1 LTPAQREQLRKAHES
16 VREALKGIATHQ
28 VSSILPDLSKV
39 LKDSYPS
46 ISKLAEAVSPK
57 FYSGIDFT
65 NSLQLNLPKFK
76 LDLPPLSLDHDR
88 LFGPALN
95 LGKLG
100 SLNSIDVP
108 SIDAF
113 QKIFDAQRDSFK
125 ATFDRIFDAWLPP
138 NWKGVRNLDSFETIL
153 LDEGLALAW
162 VPPTDILEALLRASS
177 RQE

>member
-1 LTPAQREQLRKAHES
+1 
-16 VREALKGIATHQ
+16 
-28 VSSILPDLSKV
+28 
-39 LKDSYPS
+39 
-46 ISKLAEAVSPK
+46 
-57 FYSGIDFT
+57 
-65 NSLQLNLPKFK
+65 LNLPTFK
-76 LDLPPLSLDHDR
+76 LDLPPLSLDYDR

-100 SLNSIDVP
+100 SLNSIDLP

-113 QKIFDAQRDSFK
+113 QKIFAAQRDSFK